1 MKNVLY
7 LLAVLMCQQLSAQEI
22 RYVKTGGTGDGSS
35 WQNASGDIQA
45 MINASS
51 ADDAVWVAAGIYKP
65 NNPINDPLNN
75 AINLTSRI
83 STFTMKSGV
92 KLYGGFPDSGSPSFT
107 DRDFDAFETQLS
119 GDIGVIDSNADNCFH
134 VCFFP
139 DTDGALLDGFTVIGG
154 HANGHANQFEHLIFI
169 PSLSLEIT
177 NYQGGGLYIHGGNN
191 TISNCRIIENRS
203 LFAGGGIF
211 SDGGNHTFTNNEFLD
226 NLGRVG
232 GGAVLINTG
241 DHTFSFNRFEGNDV
255 VPGINY
261 GFPMPS
267 AGELSA
273 GGAISTL
280 NANVNFTFNHFENN
294 TATVPSTSYNAEG
307 GALSLKG
314 GSYSILNNDFISNS
328 ATFVVSTLQVC
339 AGGAISAVN
348 ADLDVQGCI
357 FLSNLSHGAGGA
369 MRITNGT
376 FQNIM
381 GNRFSANEGVGNGG
395 AIVFNGG
402 SGNVVNNVFD
412 FNISSGWGGA
422 IHALG
427 NGINGPHFVVNNS
440 FYKNSTSSSEGAG
453 AVSIDSG
460 ELHVQNNVFYL
471 NTKTGSTTAT
481 WADIRFYNPGN
492 STFEYNL
499 FQTGSTNPET
509 GNIGY
514 NGNNNPL
521 FADPENGDFSIL
533 ADSPC
538 IGAGSNTHY
547 LETFPEI
554 DFLGNPRI
562 HDGTIDMGAVE
573 YPGTSSTAT
582 LSHKRSS
589 IRVYPNPASAAQTVT
604 LDTDER
610 GIYFIFDA
618 TGKLVETVTCQAG
631 ANTLPLNY
639 PQGIYYI
646 QSSRGEGVKLILH

>member
-1 MKNVLY
+1 
-7 LLAVLMCQQLSAQEI
+7 
-22 RYVKTGGTGDGSS
+22 
-35 WQNASGDIQA
+35 

-51 ADDAVWVAAGIYKP
+51 ADDAVWVAAGVYKP
-65 NNPINDPLNN
+65 NSPINDHTNT

-92 KLYGGFPDSGSPSFT
+92 KLYGGFPDSGTPSFAE
-107 DRDFDAFETQLS
+107 RDFEAFETRLS

-211 SDGGNHTFTNNEFLD
+211 SDGGNHTFTNNDFLD

-241 DHTFSFNRFEGNDV
+241 EHTFSYNHFEGNDV
-255 VPGINY
+255 VPGVNY
-261 GFPMPS
+261 AFPMPS
-267 AGELSA
+267 AGPLCA
-273 GGAISTL
+273 GGAVSTL

-294 TATVPSTSYNAEG
+294 TASFQNGTYNAEG
-307 GALSLKG
+307 GALSLNG
-314 GSYSILNNDFISNS
+314 GDYTIHNCTFIANT
-328 ATFVVSTLQVC
+328 ATFVVSAIQFC
-339 AGGAISAVN
+339 SGGAVATSN
-348 ADLDVQGCI
+348 ANLDIRSCT
-357 FLSNLSHGAGGA
+357 FLSNLVHGGGGA
-369 MRITNGT
+369 LRISGGT
-376 FQNIM
+376 YQNII
-381 GNRFSANEGVGNGG
+381 GNRFGVNESVGNGG
-395 AIVFNGG
+395 AILLWGG
-402 SGNVVNNVFD
+402 SGYVVNNVFD
-412 FNISSGWGGA
+412 FNVSGGSGGA
-422 IHALG
+422 MHASG
-427 NGINGPHFVVNNS
+427 NGLNGAHYFVNNS
-440 FYKNSTSSSEGAG
+440 FYKNSTSFSEGAG
-453 AVSIDSG
+453 AVSFDSSVG
-460 ELHVQNNVFYL
+460 HVLNNVFYL
-471 NTKTGSTTAT
+471 NTKAGSTTAS
-481 WADIRFYNPGN
+481 WADVRFYNAGN
-492 STFEYNL
+492 STMLNNIY
-499 FQTGSTNPET
+499 QTGSTNPET
-509 GNIGY
+509 YNIGFD
-514 NGNNNPL
+514 GNNNPL

-646 QSSRGEGVKLILH
+646 QSSRGEGVKLLLH